1 VAITKPGTLD
11 SIRTSRSSHLTMQI
25 SQIVLYSQT
34 GKTRTVHFRLGAL
47 NVVTG
52 ISASGKSALL
62 HIVEYCLGRG
72 TSTVP
77 EGVISGS
84 VDWFAVLLQLAN
96 QQAFI
101 ARR

>member
-1 VAITKPGTLD
+1 
-11 SIRTSRSSHLTMQI
+11 MQI